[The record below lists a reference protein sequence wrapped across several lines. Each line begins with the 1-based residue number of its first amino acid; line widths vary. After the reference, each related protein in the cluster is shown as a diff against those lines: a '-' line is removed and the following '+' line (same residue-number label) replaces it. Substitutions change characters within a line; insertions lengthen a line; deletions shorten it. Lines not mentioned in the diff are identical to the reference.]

1 MKIHK
6 ITDMTDLKKNSVQ
19 NVVPQSSIE
28 RMMEDRSSS
37 ITNLKNYWERKIG
50 TEDQQLGFVAIEI
63 LGLLITSVLTER
75 SFSKSRY
82 IIHNLRTNISDDH
95 ARDQMIIKCNR
106 EISIKVLESINIF
119 INDDIENN

>member
-1 MKIHK
+1 MIKMKIHK

-19 NVVPQSSIE
+19 NVVPQSLIE

-63 LGLLITSVLTER
+63 LSLLITSVLTER
-75 SFSKSRY
+75 SF
-82 IIHNLRTNISDDH
+82 I
-95 ARDQMIIKCNR
+95 
-106 EISIKVLESINIF
+106 
-119 INDDIENN
+119 

>member
-1 MKIHK
+1 
-6 ITDMTDLKKNSVQ
+6 
-19 NVVPQSSIE
+19 
-28 RMMEDRSSS
+28 MEDRSSS